1 MNVISDIDATQ
12 AIRKVSD
19 EEMILTEAEL
29 SARKDFLQ
37 FDQDDVSRLTDI
49 GEIAR
54 QYAASVIEDFNKHLM
69 SFDDTKAFF
78 KDPEILAHVQKM
90 QKAYFVRLTQGNY
103 DLAYVENRLRIGSPD
118 EKIGLPVKSFLG
130 MYSFYHRAV
139 AARLTDAFAKD
150 PAKALATFLSL
161 MKLTF
166 LDIGLAI
173 DTYVYSRERVIL
185 RQQEAIQELP
195 TPVLPF
201 RDGML
206 LVPVIGL
213 LDPRRAQK
221 LTEQLLISIRAN
233 RAKVVVM
240 DITGVLAVDSKV
252 ANHLLQ
258 AVDAARLMGAN
269 VIVAGLS
276 PEIAQTM
283 VTLGV
288 DLGRIETVGDLQSGI
303 ERSERLLGYQMVR
316 TDIHATDPDK
326 E

>member
-1 MNVISDIDATQ
+1 MNAINDLDVTQ

-19 EEMILTEAEL
+19 EEMILTETEL
-29 SARKDFLQ
+29 DARKAFLQ
-37 FDQDDVSRLTDI
+37 FDDEDVSRLTNI

-54 QYAASVIEDFNKHLM
+54 QYAASVIEDFNQHLL

-78 KDPEILAHVQKM
+78 KDPEVLAHVQKM

-173 DTYVYSRERVIL
+173 DTYVYSRERVICGS
-185 RQQEAIQELP
+185 RK
-195 TPVLPF
+195 
-201 RDGML
+201 RSRNC
-206 LVPVIGL
+206 
-213 LDPRRAQK
+213 PR
-221 LTEQLLISIRAN
+221 
-233 RAKVVVM
+233 
-240 DITGVLAVDSKV
+240 
-252 ANHLLQ
+252 
-258 AVDAARLMGAN
+258 
-269 VIVAGLS
+269 
-276 PEIAQTM
+276 PCC
-283 VTLGV
+283 
-288 DLGRIETVGDLQSGI
+288 
-303 ERSERLLGYQMVR
+303 RS
-316 TDIHATDPDK
+316 ATACCWCR
-326 E
+326 

>member
-1 MNVISDIDATQ
+1 
-12 AIRKVSD
+12 
-19 EEMILTEAEL
+19 
-29 SARKDFLQ
+29 
-37 FDQDDVSRLTDI
+37 
-49 GEIAR
+49 
-54 QYAASVIEDFNKHLM
+54 
-69 SFDDTKAFF
+69 
-78 KDPEILAHVQKM
+78 
-90 QKAYFVRLTQGNY
+90 
-103 DLAYVENRLRIGSPD
+103 
-118 EKIGLPVKSFLG
+118 
-130 MYSFYHRAV
+130 
-139 AARLTDAFAKD
+139 
-150 PAKALATFLSL
+150 

-221 LTEQLLISIRAN
+221 LTEQLLLSIRAN

-258 AVDAARLMGAN
+258 AVDAARLMGAK

-316 TDIHATDPDK
+316 MDAQSAVPSI